1 MENDTE
7 KNLPA
12 PAPEKKKR
20 PATAGEK
27 LAFLWRDKRNWK
39 QRLFNALPVSFA
51 IAYTFFLFQPLEVFI
66 KNDSFLPFRIRHP
79 IHCPVEKPYRVR
91 IWRTRPSPFVSS

>member
-1 MENDTE
+1 MDSNVERPT
-7 KNLPA
+7 A

-51 IAYTFFLFQPLEVFI
+51 VAYTFCLFQPLEVFV
-66 KNDSFLPFRIRHP
+66 KNNSFLP
-79 IHCPVEKPYRVR
+79 
-91 IWRTRPSPFVSS
+91 